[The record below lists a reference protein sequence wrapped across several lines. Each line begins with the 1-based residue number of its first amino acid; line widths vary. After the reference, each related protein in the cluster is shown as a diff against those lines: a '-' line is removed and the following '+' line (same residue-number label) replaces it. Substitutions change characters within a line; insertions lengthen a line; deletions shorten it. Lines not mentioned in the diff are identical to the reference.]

1 MLALLQI
8 ASGGAF
14 DRNNPDWECF
24 PHPSIEPTHWDPPAA
39 AEVVSNFDSAIE
51 VTARRGWTMTVTRR
65 RWQLRRR
72 GMQRRFRRP
81 RVSFECLRRFCYEL
95 YRVKRVDVGC
105 CACMVLL
112 RSASHGSRNKLRLMS
127 GPCVP
132 IRVWGNVRNHTKDC
146 KLSRTTFANSI
157 DVGNASVAQHTNT
170 NVVFSGGTRHGLI
183 HFALFDRRDHLDVA
197 TWSVASGHL
206 GGASVDRRSLT
217 WGARARTRKRNYDH
231 RSQRYHR

>member
-1 MLALLQI
+1 
-8 ASGGAF
+8 
-14 DRNNPDWECF
+14 
-24 PHPSIEPTHWDPPAA
+24 
-39 AEVVSNFDSAIE
+39 
-51 VTARRGWTMTVTRR
+51 
-65 RWQLRRR
+65 
-72 GMQRRFRRP
+72 
-81 RVSFECLRRFCYEL
+81 
-95 YRVKRVDVGC
+95 
-105 CACMVLL
+105 MVLL

-206 GGASVDRRSLT
+206 GGAGVDRRSLT
-217 WGARARTRKRNYDH
+217 WGARARTRKGITIIDLSDTIADRFLGISSDTIAGRFVGLCSDTVADRNRQRPRRWAYTTLRTN
-231 RSQRYHR
+231 RSNVLCYVVPPRFVAIFSNREVLVVEPHLFGKVSTVRVTCNFISLCFV